1 MADRKLRQR
10 TGCSLNFTELD
21 FAIAMLIRATLFA
34 RGQLVKRFSAKSR
47 CSLAGLSVF
56 CAFLSIPPYSGGTKP
71 RCFLA
76 GSRWSWR
83 ENGFL

>member
-34 RGQLVKRFSAKSR
+34 RGQLVERIVRNPA
-47 CSLAGLSVF
+47 VF
-56 CAFLSIPPYSGGTKP
+56 RWKP
-71 RCFLA
+71 LVRRQLVILHINA
-76 GSRWSWR
+76 AVWR
-83 ENGFL
+83 QYKDTVTAAS

>member
-34 RGQLVKRFSAKSR
+34 RGQLVERIVRNPAFCRGACLPRRPERAPLSA
-47 CSLAGLSVF
+47 G
-56 CAFLSIPPYSGGTKP
+56 
-71 RCFLA
+71 
-76 GSRWSWR
+76 
-83 ENGFL
+83 